1 MSNPNVELRTKG
13 QSLWYDSVYRD
24 LIVSGEL
31 KRMIDEDGVL
41 GIALDPAI
49 FARAISV
56 QDSYR
61 PGVRDLAHSGKTA
74 GQIIETL
81 MVEDVSAACELFF
94 PVYDR
99 TNFVDGMV
107 SMPISPHLAHETDAI
122 VAEARRLFGE
132 VGWPNLM
139 IEVPATTE
147 GIPAIEQL
155 ISDGINVN
163 ATCLFW
169 AEDYRKVAEAY
180 IRGLRNRLEA
190 GQFVDDV
197 SSVASFPVSRVD
209 GKTDPQLCDL
219 MERCE
224 SQEDKELVAK
234 LLGKAGVANCR
245 MAYAVF
251 QEVFDGDEF
260 KPLASK
266 GARVQ
271 RMRWCETRNENARHR
286 DTHYVQALIGADTVV
301 SVSADTLQA
310 FKRDGIVV
318 RTLDAFPGAG
328 AIIATELSNL
338 EIYLYDLAPELLKAA
353 LSDQIESIDQ
363 SIERMAEQIEVFREL
378 SSDSSSD

>member
-1 MSNPNVELRTKG
+1 MSNPNVDLRTKG
-13 QSLWYDSVYRD
+13 QSLWYDSLYRD

-41 GIALDPAI
+41 GIALDPVI

-61 PGVRDLAHSGKTA
+61 HGLPELAHGGKSA
-74 GQIIETL
+74 EGIVETL

-99 TNFVDGMV
+99 TNFVDGLV
-107 SMPISPHLAHETDAI
+107 SMPISPHLAHDTDAI
-122 VAEARRLFGE
+122 VKEAGRLFAG
-132 VGWPNLM
+132 VGWQNLM
-139 IEVPATTE
+139 IEVPATNA
-147 GIPAIEQL
+147 GIGAIEHL
-155 ISDGINVN
+155 ISEGINVN
-163 ATCLFW
+163 ATWLFW
-169 AEDYRKVAEAY
+169 AEDCRKVAHAY
-180 IRGLRNRLEA
+180 IRGLKSRLDA

-209 GKTDPQLCDL
+209 AKIDPELRDL
-219 MERCE
+219 IKRCE
-224 SQEDKELVAK
+224 SQEDKDLVAK
-234 LLGKAGVANCR
+234 LIGKAGVANCR
-245 MAYAVF
+245 MAHAVV
-251 QEVFDGDEF
+251 QEVFDDDEF
-260 KPLASK
+260 KRLASK

-271 RMRWCETRNENARHR
+271 RLLWCETGNDNPQFR

-310 FKRDGIVV
+310 FRKDGIVV

-338 EIYLYDLAPELLKAA
+338 EINLYDLAPELLEKA
-353 LSDQIESIDQ
+353 LSDQIESFDQ
-363 SIERMAEQIEVFREL
+363 VIERMAERIDALQE
-378 SSDSSSD
+378 